1 MSSVEEYYFGSAAW
15 TDPDHVVSP
24 TEAIW
29 DAHKGEIGSD
39 REIVIAY
46 ARSGTDGV
54 RDAAS
59 VLVVESADPVYDAQE
74 TDGVVVAVVFGAH
87 YVAAAADGNGSVV
100 VRFEDA
106 GAVGNSYE
114 VQ

>member
-59 VLVVESADPVYDAQE
+59 VLVVDLLTLYTMRRRRMVLLLLLYL
-74 TDGVVVAVVFGAH
+74 
-87 YVAAAADGNGSVV
+87 
-100 VRFEDA
+100 VRIMLLLLQMGMDLLL
-106 GAVGNSYE
+106 
-114 VQ
+114 